1 MDPCHPNGGWVMEC
15 QALQQVLH
23 LMWMAHPNQADSLQ
37 GSQSGNVE
45 VLAANDLG
53 IGSGWQQSK
62 QNWALSAVVGKW
74 VRVICSDLC
83 WRTTGVTP
91 PALLLRC
98 CVVGCAEVGIDIGR
112 GNTKSIFDLTS
123 VRRVERN
130 LASQRSLHN
139 APIFRLLL
147 KVAVKGTHQ
156 CDFTNFCCTSWVPT
170 LRLCGDASNRTPSEV
185 ATPGDRI

>member
-1 MDPCHPNGGWVMEC
+1 MDPCHPNGGWVMKY
-15 QALQQVLH
+15 QALQHVLH

-37 GSQSGNVE
+37 GPQGGNVE

-91 PALLLRC
+91 PALIFAR
-98 CVVGCAEVGIDIGR
+98 VVGCGIICRPQTFQDDG
-112 GNTKSIFDLTS
+112 L
-123 VRRVERN
+123 
-130 LASQRSLHN
+130 
-139 APIFRLLL
+139 
-147 KVAVKGTHQ
+147 
-156 CDFTNFCCTSWVPT
+156 
-170 LRLCGDASNRTPSEV
+170 
-185 ATPGDRI
+185 

>member
-1 MDPCHPNGGWVMEC
+1 MPNCQHREILACSVWFGSLSPLPTHIAFVLWNQLGVVVDPCHPNGGWVMEC

-83 WRTTGVTP
+83 WRTTGVTHHNSEIVTCTFVLTITKNKP
-91 PALLLRC
+91 GTRALKKLFTLLDL
-98 CVVGCAEVGIDIGR
+98 CVSSLRR
-112 GNTKSIFDLTS
+112 GHANLLCIVPILTDDP
-123 VRRVERN
+123 RRESER
-130 LASQRSLHN
+130 
-139 APIFRLLL
+139 
-147 KVAVKGTHQ
+147 
-156 CDFTNFCCTSWVPT
+156 
-170 LRLCGDASNRTPSEV
+170 
-185 ATPGDRI
+185 